1 MMLEL
6 SPLLTAA
13 NAPAFLDPRL
23 AEGVLV
29 EPDPRDATAAE
40 AGAEAPERRGV
51 LVDDGDRVPLLLQ
64 GLRES
69 GSHSPAAHD
78 DDVHLAPTSQSWS
91 SG

>member
-1 MMLEL
+1 MMFEL

-13 NAPAFLDPRL
+13 NAAGVFDARL
-23 AEGVLV
+23 AQGVLV
-29 EPDPRDATAAE
+29 EPDPRDAAAAE
-40 AGAEAPERRGV
+40 AGSEAPERRGV

-64 GLRES
+64 VLRES
-69 GSHSPAAHD
+69 GPYSPAAHD